1 MAHRTLHIHFALATH
16 SPIIFL
22 KFLSLPKN
30 NTLFN
35 LESTL
40 CLCCLISTD
49 SRIQVTYLAKNP
61 LNLSQVL
68 LRCPFF
74 VCVSLANTHTH
85 THTQAKKPNHAI
97 VNIIVALPVPPI
109 K

>member
-1 MAHRTLHIHFALATH
+1 MAHRTLHITFTLENH

-40 CLCCLISTD
+40 FLCCLISTD
-49 SRIQVTYLAKNP
+49 SRIQVTYLGKHP

-68 LRCPFF
+68 LRSPFF
-74 VCVSLANTHTH
+74 ICVSLAN

-97 VNIIVALPVPPI
+97 VNIIVALPVSPI